1 MMEKLIVFVEEFSM
15 EAALERLLPNLIGDL
30 EYQIIRFQCKD
41 DLLKQA
47 PIRLRAYASWLPEG
61 WRILVLVDRDDDN
74 CVALKAILEQ
84 MAAAAGLRTKTA
96 AGIGRRFQVVNRIA
110 IEELESWFFG
120 DWQAVQ
126 AAYPR
131 VPATIPQ
138 KASFRDPDAIAGGT
152 WEALS
157 EFSRKRAISAL
168 AYASWSWLAPLPAR
182 WSLTGIT
189 REVFRH
195 LPMPLRRPWCD
206 AGWSFGSPLG
216 LCRPR
221 VLPLLAVALLRPIL
235 GVAIVGKA

>member
-152 WEALS
+152 WEAL
-157 EFSRKRAISAL
+157 ERVLKKAGYFSTGIRKLELARAI
-168 AYASWSWLAPLPAR
+168 ASEMVPNRNNSR
-182 WSLTGIT
+182 
-189 REVFRH
+189 
-195 LPMPLRRPWCD
+195 
-206 AGWSFGSPLG
+206 SFQ
-216 LCRPR
+216 
-221 VLPLLAVALLRPIL
+221 AFAN
-235 GVAIVGKA
+235 AIAAAMV